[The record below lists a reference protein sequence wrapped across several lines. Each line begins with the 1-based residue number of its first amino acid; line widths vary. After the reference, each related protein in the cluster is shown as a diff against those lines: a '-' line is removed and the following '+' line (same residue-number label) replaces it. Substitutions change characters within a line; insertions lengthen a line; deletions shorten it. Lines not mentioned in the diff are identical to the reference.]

1 MVDLPD
7 DTVEEAERLT
17 RLARNATDDD
27 EREAYLDERASLL
40 DGHDFTARVRSED
53 TRDVLVLHPDEW
65 TEDGTIRV
73 DRVDDTDRAAEIPLD
88 GPGDPDDWD
97 EVDEHNRAVAAAVR
111 DAHGNVHGANAT
123 AFADFMSNHYARP
136 IESATSDERAEFLTE
151 YFPRNAW
158 PSKEQ
163 RTVIE
168 ESVELTIDTA
178 DEQSLTVR

>member
-1 MVDLPD
+1 MADLPD

-27 EREAYLDERASLL
+27 EREAYLAERESLL
-40 DGHDFTARVRSED
+40 DPHDFTARVRSED
-53 TRDVLVLHPDEW
+53 TRDVLVLHPGEW

-73 DRVDDTDRAAEIPLD
+73 ERVDDTDRAAEIPLD

-97 EVDEHNRAVAAAVR
+97 EVDEHNRAVAAAVG
-111 DAHGNVHGANAT
+111 DAHGDVHGANAA

-136 IESATSDERAEFLTE
+136 VESATDAEVQEFLTE

-158 PSKEQ
+158 PTDEQ
-163 RTVIE
+163 KAVVD
-168 ESVELTIDTA
+168 ESVELVFESAGATP
-178 DEQSLTVR
+178 R